1 MATTLVYVTYVV
13 ASVVVVLFG
22 AAACFL
28 TYARQGLFF
37 LSPVH
42 ALSGMLC

>member
-28 TYARQGLFF
+28 TF
-37 LSPVH
+37 LRRAQESF
-42 ALSGMLC
+42 